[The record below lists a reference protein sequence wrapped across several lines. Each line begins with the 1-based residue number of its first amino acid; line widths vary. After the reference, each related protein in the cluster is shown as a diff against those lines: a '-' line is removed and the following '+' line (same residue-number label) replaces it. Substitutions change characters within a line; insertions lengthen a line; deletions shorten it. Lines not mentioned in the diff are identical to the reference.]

1 LIDPGEVD
9 KLIDFFQKCQ
19 YDYAANNTPECG
31 LPDGLGCEIVR
42 ADILSSVAEK
52 VHDNKYREHVTN
64 YITNHREDFT
74 IGWLH
79 AEPELWLPEL
89 KLDIDT
95 KSDLDKIQR
104 FCSSL
109 AEINAPYW
117 MAKEIVNYARSA
129 VHSI

>member
-1 LIDPGEVD
+1 
-9 KLIDFFQKCQ
+9 
-19 YDYAANNTPECG
+19 